1 MRPKHLSTLGFT
13 ISEIFVNL
21 LSLSVPLFVINVY
34 DKVLPYSAFGTLTI
48 LSVAVLTFVVIEL
61 FF

>member
-1 MRPKHLSTLGFT
+1 MKLRKLSTLGFT

-34 DKVLPYSAFGTLTI
+34 DKVLPYSAF
-48 LSVAVLTFVVIEL
+48 
-61 FF
+61 